1 MTTFKDRVMSL
12 WPNLS
17 VAKVSDLIGMS
28 HMGLSKVFRNG
39 SIPKAETLLSIHE
52 KSGCDL
58 KWLMTG
64 EGQPFPKM
72 AGNDSGGFP
81 VPLPQGGQVFDTLG
95 NPVDI
100 EEFVF
105 IPRYNVQASAGNG
118 LTVEDEKPIFS
129 MAFRK
134 YWIDNHLN
142 ANPKDLAVISVKGD
156 SMEGVL
162 NERDNILINC
172 AKNKPGNGLYV
183 VRIGND
189 LIVKRIQ
196 SMPGGKLLIT
206 SANEAYAP
214 FEIDTNKD
222 YDDIAIVGKVE
233 WFGRQI

>member
-1 MTTFKDRVMSL
+1 MTTFKERVMSL
-12 WPNLS
+12 WPDLS

-52 KSGCDL
+52 KTGCDL

-64 EGQPFPKM
+64 EGQPFPM
-72 AGNDSGGFP
+72 TESSQGGFP
-81 VPLPQGGQVFDTLG
+81 VAVSSGAQVLDTLG
-95 NPVDI
+95 NEVDI
-100 EEFVF
+100 SEFVF

-118 LTVEDEKPIFS
+118 LNAEGEKPRFS
-129 MAFRK
+129 MAFRI
-134 YWIDNHLN
+134 YWVKNYLN
-142 ANPKDLAVISVKGD
+142 ANPQDLAVISVKGD

-172 AKNKPGNGLYV
+172 GKNKPGNGLYV

-196 SMPGGKLLIT
+196 SMPGGKLLVT

-214 FEIDTNKD
+214 FEIDAHQE
-222 YDDIAIVGKVE
+222 YEDIAIIGKVE

>member
-1 MTTFKDRVMSL
+1 MTTFKERVMSL
-12 WPNLS
+12 WPDLS

-52 KSGCDL
+52 KTGCDL

-64 EGQPFPKM
+64 EGQPFPM
-72 AGNDSGGFP
+72 AESSQGGFP
-81 VPLPQGGQVFDTLG
+81 VSVSSGGRVLDTLG
-95 NPVDI
+95 NEVDI
-100 EEFVF
+100 SEFVF

-118 LTVEDEKPIFS
+118 LNAEGEKPRFS
-129 MAFRK
+129 MAFRI
-134 YWIDNHLN
+134 YWVKNYLN
-142 ANPKDLAVISVKGD
+142 ANPQDLAVISVKGD

-172 AKNKPGNGLYV
+172 GKNKPGNGLYV

-196 SMPGGKLLIT
+196 SMPGGKLLVT

-214 FEIDTNKD
+214 FEIDAHQE
-222 YDDIAIVGKVE
+222 YEDIAIIGKVE